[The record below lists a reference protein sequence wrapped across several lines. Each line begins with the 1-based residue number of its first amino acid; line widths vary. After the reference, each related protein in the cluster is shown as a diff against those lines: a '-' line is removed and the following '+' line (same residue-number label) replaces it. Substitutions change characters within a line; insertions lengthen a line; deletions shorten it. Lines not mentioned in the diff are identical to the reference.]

1 MVIPLI
7 RDQARSQKF
16 AIRRRLKGCS
26 GTHGQRTTEKKGLH
40 LDLKRFFYRNS
51 GEKKKDLHLKLDR
64 FSVRVQPEDLKKGLP
79 LKLERY
85 VGPNSGEDQKKKGLQ
100 VKSLRFQSGLE
111 KLFVFALI
119 SSYNYNYTL
128 KFSITITV
136 IQVQIIVI
144 QLQFQLQ
151 LQ

>member
-1 MVIPLI
+1 M
-7 RDQARSQKF
+7 
-16 AIRRRLKGCS
+16 
-26 GTHGQRTTEKKGLH
+26 
-40 LDLKRFFYRNS
+40 
-51 GEKKKDLHLKLDR
+51 DR
-64 FSVRVQPEDLKKGLP
+64 FSVRVQPEDLKNGFP

-85 VGPNSGEDQKKKGLQ
+85 VCPNSGEDQKKKGLQ

-111 KLFVFALI
+111 KLLVFALI